1 MDDLGVDM
9 NRFQSNLSQF
19 RHLEQKFISCSFRSY
34 PELRGIRNF
43 KMQLFIITLPYLN
56 KQIQFSVKQALI
68 WSGQMFQISD
78 PAEDDI
84 FKVRIHRVNILLQ
97 LSRAQIH
104 HVLLMS
110 AMRAGREHNTCCML
124 YNIDTRGSRS
134 LTRYNITITGY
145 QITITT

>member
-1 MDDLGVDM
+1 MGVLGVDM

-19 RHLEQKFISCSFRSY
+19 RHLEQKFIFCSFCSY

-56 KQIQFSVKQALI
+56 KQIQYSVKQAVI

-97 LSRAQIH
+97 LSRAQH
-104 HVLLMS
+104 PPRATDVCH
-110 AMRAGREHNTCCML
+110 AGRK
-124 YNIDTRGSRS
+124 G
-134 LTRYNITITGY
+134 NITRVACYI
-145 QITITT
+145 ILIHVVHVR